1 MTKYTEEED
10 KAIVE
15 GIKLYGINTKLVQ
28 TLIPQRS
35 RSGIYGRM
43 LALRR
48 GQGTLDE
55 QSRKVLFENKKTI
68 NYWSA
73 SEVKRLNEL
82 SQKIGS
88 YAMKLVKYFPGKWIK
103 SIYKKLHWL
112 RNEQYDPK
120 KKFPAHFTKWT
131 DEEQKRLIEG
141 VKRFGKDY
149 KSIAKHVRTKDHTQV
164 YARARLSFK
173 HKGFPKI
180 EVAKYKGYTD

>member
-82 SQKIGS
+82 
-88 YAMKLVKYFPGKWIK
+88 
-103 SIYKKLHWL
+103 
-112 RNEQYDPK
+112 
-120 KKFPAHFTKWT
+120 T
-131 DEEQKRLIEG
+131 
-141 VKRFGKDY
+141 
-149 KSIAKHVRTKDHTQV
+149 
-164 YARARLSFK
+164 
-173 HKGFPKI
+173 
-180 EVAKYKGYTD
+180 